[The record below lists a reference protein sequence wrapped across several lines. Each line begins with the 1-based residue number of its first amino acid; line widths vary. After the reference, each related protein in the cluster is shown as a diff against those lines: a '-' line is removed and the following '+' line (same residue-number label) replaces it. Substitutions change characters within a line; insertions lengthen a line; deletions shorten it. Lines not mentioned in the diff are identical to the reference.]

1 MANKFNPVNNH
12 NRNAPS
18 ERGALAVGRVKFNV
32 VDGNA
37 LDYDIDT
44 AAVGALSASISIDNT
59 ASGAVNL
66 ACSMLWKNH
75 ETGEET
81 ATNFMDKAGTDGSSL
96 TINAATKNTIVLNYT
111 DYPVAMAARYL
122 VLRIDP
128 ASSPAAAY
136 DVPIDI
142 CLK

>member
-1 MANKFNPVNNH
+1 MANKFNPVNNQ

-18 ERGALAVGRVKFNV
+18 ERGALAVGRVKLNV
-32 VDGNA
+32 VDGDA
-37 LDYDIDT
+37 VEYDIDT

-66 ACSMLWKNH
+66 ACTVKWKNH
-75 ETGEET
+75 TDGEET
-81 ATNFMDKAGTDGSSL
+81 ATNFMDEAGADGASL
-96 TINAATKNTIVLNYT
+96 TINAATKNTIILNYT

-122 VLRIDP
+122 VLAIDP
-128 ASSPAAAY
+128 ASAPAAAY